1 MGAKSVCYS
10 LAYHGW
16 PRLESF
22 ADDGC
27 AMGNKR
33 RSIAKTAKQAPTVR
47 NGCITTA
54 CSHGGMWQEHC
65 DGMDPL
71 ATGMLACLAEVWC
84 EREPH

>member
-27 AMGNKR
+27 AMGGQEAQYSKDCKP
-33 RSIAKTAKQAPTVR
+33 S
-47 NGCITTA
+47 A
-54 CSHGGMWQEHC
+54 CSKDWLHHHS
-65 DGMDPL
+65 L
-71 ATGMLACLAEVWC
+71 
-84 EREPH
+84 